1 MFWSDNVA
9 FDKIVLRFYFYETNL
24 LGESMQK
31 RSDLMTQGADRAPH
45 RSLLRA
51 GGFTERELQ
60 NPIIGIANSFNEI
73 IPGHTHLDKLSDAVK
88 AGVYAAGGTPV
99 VFNTIGV
106 CDGIAMNHD
115 GMKYSLPSRE
125 LIADSLEIMAMA
137 HPFDALVLMASC
149 DKIIPGML
157 IGAARLDIPSIFIAG
172 GPMLPGKVHGR
183 EVGLDKVFE
192 AVGRLK
198 SGGISESDL
207 SEFECSACP
216 GAGSCSGMFTANTMA
231 NLSEALG
238 MALPLNGSIP
248 AVYSQR
254 IWLAKE
260 TGHHA
265 VNLARQGITPRDV
278 MTKGAFENMIVADM
292 ALGGSTNSVLH
303 ITAIAYYAGVDIC
316 LDDFGRLAE
325 KVPHLTSIAPAG
337 PHHVVD
343 LYHAGG
349 VPAIMAELAKKNLVN
364 EGEMTVS
371 GKSMG
376 EMLAA
381 IKAGTQDNSVI
392 RSIDDPV
399 HAKGGLAVLK
409 GNIAPDGAIVK
420 QVAVADEMLKH
431 SGPARVFHSEDEA
444 YETIMAGKIQKGE
457 VLVIRFEGPKGGPG
471 MREMLSPTS
480 ALAGMGLDKEVALIT
495 DGRFSG
501 ATRGAA
507 IGHVSP
513 EAASGGTIAII
524 QDGDIIDIDIPGKT
538 LNVQLDP
545 KEIQKRLEQLPP
557 FELKKKTGYLAR
569 YAANVSSADK
579 GAVFPL

>member
-1 MFWSDNVA
+1 M
-9 FDKIVLRFYFYETNL
+9 K
-24 LGESMQK
+24 K
-31 RSDLMTQGADRAPH
+31 RSDLMTRGAERAPH

-51 GGFTERELQ
+51 GGFTDRELQ

-73 IPGHTHLDKLSDAVK
+73 IPGHTHLDKLSEAVK

-137 HPFDALVLMASC
+137 HPFDALVLIASC

-157 IGAARLDIPSIFIAG
+157 IGAARLDIPAIFIGG

-183 EVGLDKVFE
+183 DVGLDKVFE

-198 SGGISESDL
+198 SGSISESDL
-207 SEFECSACP
+207 KAFECNACP
-216 GAGSCSGMFTANTMA
+216 GAGSCSGMFTANTMS
-231 NLSEALG
+231 NLAEALG

-248 AVYSQR
+248 AVYSER

-260 TGHHA
+260 TGYHA
-265 VNLARQGITPRDV
+265 VNLARKGIRPRDV
-278 MTKGAFENMIVADM
+278 MTKGAFENMIMADM

-303 ITAIAYYAGVDIC
+303 ITAIAHYAEVDIC
-316 LDDFGRLAE
+316 LDDFSRLAE

-337 PHHVVD
+337 PHHVID

-349 VPAIMAELAKKNLVN
+349 VPAIMSELMKKNLVN
-364 EGEMTVS
+364 EQEMTIS
-371 GKSMG
+371 GKPMG

-381 IKAGTQDNSVI
+381 MRVEARETSVI

-399 HAKGGLAVLK
+399 HAKGGLAILK

-420 QVAVADEMLKH
+420 QVAVADEMLRH

-444 YETIMAGKIQKGE
+444 FEAIMAGKIQKGE

-513 EAASGGTIAII
+513 EAASGGPIAII
-524 QDGDIIDIDIPGKT
+524 QDGDIIDIDIPANT
-538 LNVQLDP
+538 LNVQLAVD
-545 KEIQKRLEQLPP
+545 EIQARLEQLPP

>member
-1 MFWSDNVA
+1 M
-9 FDKIVLRFYFYETNL
+9 K
-24 LGESMQK
+24 K
-31 RSDLMTQGADRAPH
+31 RSDLMTQGAGRAPH

-51 GGFTERELQ
+51 GGFTERELR

-73 IPGHTHLDKLSDAVK
+73 IPGHMHLDSLADAVK

-106 CDGIAMNHD
+106 CDGIAMNHA

-137 HPFDALVLMASC
+137 HPFDGLVLMASC

-157 IGAARLDIPSIFIAG
+157 IGAARLDIPSIFITG
-172 GPMLPGKVHGR
+172 GPMLPGKVKGR
-183 EVGLDKVFE
+183 DVGLDKVFE
-192 AVGRLK
+192 AVGRLR
-198 SGGISESDL
+198 SGGISEKDL
-207 SEFECSACP
+207 DTLECSACP
-216 GAGSCSGMFTANTMA
+216 GAGACSGMFTANTMA

-238 MALPLNGSIP
+238 MALPMNGSIP
-248 AVYSQR
+248 AVYSER

-265 VNLARQGITPRDV
+265 VNLARQGITPGRI
-278 MTKGAFENMIVADM
+278 MTKGAFENMIAVDM

-303 ITAIAYYAGVDIC
+303 ITAIAYYAGVDIH

-349 VPAIMAELAKKNLVN
+349 VPAIMAELMKKNLVN
-364 EGEMTVS
+364 QREMTVS
-371 GKSMG
+371 GKPMG

-381 IKAGTQDNSVI
+381 IGAGTRDASVI
-392 RSIDDPV
+392 RPIHEPV
-399 HAKGGLAVLK
+399 HAEGGLAVLK

-420 QVAVADEMLKH
+420 QVAVADEMLRH

-444 YETIMAGKIQKGE
+444 FEAIMAGRIQKGE

-480 ALAGMGLDKEVALIT
+480 ALAGMGLDRDVALIT

-513 EAASGGTIAII
+513 EAASRGPIAVIR
-524 QDGDIIDIDIPGKT
+524 DGDIIDIDIPGKR
-538 LNVQLDP
+538 LNVQLDAQ
-545 KEIQKRLEQLPP
+545 EIQKRLERLEP
-557 FELKKKTGYLAR
+557 FELKIKTGYLAR